1 MAENSNYIGLA
12 MGLDVSD
19 LKAGLTAANEQI
31 GLANA
36 EFKSAS
42 AGMDDWRKST
52 EGVTAKVKQLEG
64 VLGMQKAKLAG
75 LEAEYKEVA
84 KAQGENSDAA
94 IALKKQ
100 IYNQEAV
107 IKKTER
113 EFDNYSKT
121 LKDAKDG
128 TIDLEKVSLNAK
140 GEVKELGD
148 TAEDAGEKMEGGFG
162 ATAAKGIVGGLA
174 AIGGALVGVIGSFLG
189 LAESTREYRE
199 DIGKLQTAFETAGH
213 TTEQATDTYKELFS
227 VFGEE
232 DRAVEAA
239 QQIAKL
245 AKTEEDMAKMTNIAT
260 GVWGTFGD
268 ALPAEAL
275 METINSSAKIGE
287 VQGNLADALEWSGTN
302 LDDFNDKLATMK
314 TEEERSAYIVDHL
327 NGLYG
332 EAADNYRELNK
343 DIIDAQKAQS
353 EMTDALAELGRIAE
367 PIMTI
372 LKTLAAE
379 ALREMTPFVQLIGE
393 GLKGAFEGTAGSTEK
408 LTEGIGG
415 LMELFLGKVTEFLPM
430 ALDMITSMIPEV
442 ISSIVGII
450 PKLITSLGEQ
460 LPVILEALLS
470 GWNQILSSVGE
481 MLPELIP
488 VAIDAI
494 LTLVDTFIDNIDML
508 VESGMKMV
516 EGVAS
521 GLISAIPKLV
531 DKAPTLISKLVKALT
546 DNLPLI
552 LSTGTSLTLELL
564 AGLLKALPDLLAA
577 IPGLIVDICDG
588 ILDCRDDLLEAGGDL
603 LAGLVQG
610 MLDYDYMGA
619 IKQVGNGIVTAFEDI
634 FDMNSPSKVMAGL
647 GEYLGEGVGVGMLD
661 SMPTVKKNLDEFS
674 GFITDNIGGI
684 KTGLSSNS
692 ARGGGGSTVI
702 NAGMT
707 VNYNGTLS
715 RKQLKQIENDQ
726 YTKIAT
732 KLKSRGEIRRV
743 RY

>member
-1 MAENSNYIGLA
+1 MAENSSYIGLS

-52 EGVTAKVKQLEG
+52 EGITAKVKQLDS
-64 VLGMQKAKLAG
+64 VLGSQKAKLAG
-75 LEAEYKEVA
+75 LKREHEEVV

-94 IALKKQ
+94 KSLQKQ

-107 IKKTER
+107 VKKTQK
-113 EFDNYSKT
+113 EFDNYSQV

-128 TIDLEKVSLNAK
+128 TIDLEKVTINAK
-140 GEVKELGD
+140 GDIKELGD

-162 ATAAKGIVGGLA
+162 ATAVKGIVGGLA
-174 AIGGALVGVIGSFLG
+174 AIGGALVGVIGSFFG

-268 ALPAEAL
+268 SLPAEAL

-314 TEEERSAYIVDHL
+314 TEEERSAYIIDHL

-460 LPVILEALLS
+460 LPVVLEALLS

-508 VESGMKMV
+508 VESGMKLLLGLADGLVSALPELISKAPM
-516 EGVAS
+516 
-521 GLISAIPKLV
+521 LISALL
-531 DKAPTLISKLVKALT
+531 KAIT

-552 LSTGTSLTLELL
+552 LSTGIEITLELL
-564 AGLLKALPDLLAA
+564 KGILEGGFDLVAE
-577 IPGLIVDICDG
+577 IPGLIVDICDA
-588 ILDCRDDLLEAGGDL
+588 ILDCRDDLIDAGGDL
-603 LAGLVQG
+603 IAGLIQG
-610 MLDYDYMGA
+610 MVDFDFWGS
-619 IKQVGNGIVTAFEDI
+619 IKKVGNGIVTAFEDI

-647 GEYLGEGVGVGMLD
+647 GEFLGEGVGVGMLD
-661 SMPTVKKNLDEFS
+661 SMPTIKKDLNEFS
-674 GFITDNIGGI
+674 DFITDNVGGI
-684 KTGLSSNS
+684 KSGLSGSS
-692 ARGGGGSTVI
+692 VRGGGTVI

-715 RKQLKQIENDQ
+715 RKQLKQLENDQ
-726 YTKIAT
+726 YTKVAT
-732 KLKSRGEIRRV
+732 KLKSRGAIVRV
-743 RY
+743 